1 MKEVKQGNPSI
12 QQLVFNLLSSLD
24 LLLLLF
30 QEDANCLIP
39 RKYNKPS
46 ASQTKSLIEPLG
58 NALNNAVHLLL
69 WQNISAETALME
81 MSGRGILQNTCDCRA
96 QYHCLSEGAEHRDTQ
111 GKALQS
117 AGCDGITEY

>member
-1 MKEVKQGNPSI
+1 MKEVKQSNPSI

-46 ASQTKSLIEPLG
+46 ASQTKILIEPLG

-69 WQNISAETALME
+69 WQNSRDSADGNEWQRNTAKYM
-81 MSGRGILQNTCDCRA
+81 
-96 QYHCLSEGAEHRDTQ
+96 
-111 GKALQS
+111 
-117 AGCDGITEY
+117 